1 VINDVVAPLQ
11 YATLL
16 TALTVGVGL
25 TVMVNNSGVPIHPF
39 AVGITVIVAI
49 TGAVP
54 ALVAVKDGIFPVP
67 FAASPMDMV
76 LLTHAKVEPDTG
88 PEIEIT
94 DVVAPLQ

>member
-1 VINDVVAPLQ
+1 
-11 YATLL
+11 LL
-16 TALTVGVGL
+16 TGLTVGVGF
-25 TVMVNNSGVPIHPF
+25 TVIVNDRGVPTHPF
-39 AVGITVIVAI
+39 AVGVTVIVAI

-67 FAASPMDMV
+67 LPTNPMDGV

-88 PEIEIT
+88 PDMVIT

>member
-1 VINDVVAPLQ
+1 
-11 YATLL
+11 LL

-25 TVMVNNSGVPIHPF
+25 TVIVNKNGVPIHPF
-39 AVGITVIVAI
+39 ANGITVIVAI

-67 FAASPMDMV
+67 FAASPMDGA
-76 LLTHAKVEPDTG
+76 LLTHTKVEPDTG
-88 PEIEIT
+88 PVMGIT